1 VHEPITRGPD
11 PIKHGTALSKAV
23 PVILALGVILRF
35 VILILTVR
43 SGVTFWSTGNDA
55 EAFILLARNL
65 VNHLGFSYA
74 GVPTAFRPV
83 LYPWLISVMMRL
95 APERWLELLRALQL
109 VSALITA
116 WACGILASRWG
127 GSRSLAIG
135 LALWVPTLIFFQP
148 EVGTET
154 FFAMFVVLWLACLTY
169 APTGSSIWIPAAMG
183 VLAGLATLQRFNGA
197 LLIVIG
203 PLVQFYYVRN
213 WKRAALALAIG
224 ILFVAPWIVRNWI
237 ELGSP
242 VFSTETGY
250 AMVVGI
256 VSPTSRTQPGD
267 TEAIL
272 LAIGWFGSQ
281 IESNSAPPNLRNEVQ
296 LNREAVSFAIH
307 HWFDMPRNWPTKLAA
322 FCLSWDQWSAISGVP
337 RRGQIIR
344 RAAVLFYWV
353 ILCAAGF
360 ALWRLTRRTPY
371 ILFYIGVVIIMHLP
385 LTMSTRVRVP
395 LFDPLLCS
403 LAACAMTSR
412 THKEPDQ
419 EGQATIAT
427 VPPATISHRENA

>member
-1 VHEPITRGPD
+1 MREPITCGAD
-11 PIKHGTALSKAV
+11 PIKCSTVLSKG
-23 PVILALGVILRF
+23 ILVTLAFGVILRF
-35 VILILTVR
+35 VIFFLSVR
-43 SGVTFWSTGNDA
+43 SDATFWSTGNDA
-55 EAFILLARNL
+55 GAFILLAHNL

-109 VSALITA
+109 VSALITV

-127 GSRSLAIG
+127 GSRSLAIA
-135 LALWVPTLIFFQP
+135 LALWMPTLVFFQP
-148 EVGTET
+148 EVGTEA
-154 FFAMFVVLWLACLTY
+154 FCSMFVVLWLVCLTY
-169 APTGSSIWIPAAMG
+169 ALTRSSIWIPVAMG

-213 WKRAALALAIG
+213 WKRAALTLAIG
-224 ILFVAPWIVRNWI
+224 ILFVAPWIARNWI

-256 VSPTSRTQPGD
+256 VSPTSRTQAGD
-267 TEAIL
+267 TEKVL
-272 LAIGWFGSQ
+272 SVIGWFGNQ
-281 IESNSAPPNLRNEVQ
+281 IESNSAPPALRKEVQ
-296 LNREAVSFAIH
+296 LNREALSFAIH
-307 HWFDMPRNWPTKLAA
+307 HWFDMPRTWPTKLAA

-337 RRGQIIR
+337 RRGQIVR
-344 RAAVLFYWV
+344 RAAVLFYWAV
-353 ILCAAGF
+353 LCAAGF
-360 ALWRLTRRTPY
+360 ALWRLTRRIPY

-395 LFDPLLCS
+395 LFDPLIAA
-403 LAACAMTSR
+403 LAACTITSR
-412 THKEPDQ
+412 TQ
-419 EGQATIAT
+419 Q
-427 VPPATISHRENA
+427 